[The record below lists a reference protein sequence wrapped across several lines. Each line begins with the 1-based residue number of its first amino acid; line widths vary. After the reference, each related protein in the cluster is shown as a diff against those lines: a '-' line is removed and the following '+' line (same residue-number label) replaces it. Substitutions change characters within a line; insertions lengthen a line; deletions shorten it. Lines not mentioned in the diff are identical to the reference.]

1 MIKNQKQ
8 VLTYS
13 IIIGISLI
21 FLDAYE
27 LLNVPLSWIGQVC
40 LLVVALTE
48 FKNFKHF
55 FTNRIFLTV
64 SILLFIPQIFIFFN
78 LNFSESSIIYILL
91 RYFNIISFVIV
102 LVFTVNYLNE
112 NHFDNSKLIDKLKL
126 FCFLYSLV
134 VIYIFVAQI
143 YDLYEPFRNR
153 ANTNLF
159 GDSAQSIF
167 WLSQPHR
174 AMGTFREP
182 SFLVTFLY
190 PLVLLVIKSL
200 KKTNII
206 FCMTTGIALGLTRSD
221 YVRFFSIIV
230 FIVFIY
236 SFYIEKKA
244 NFNFIVLLFSILFFS
259 TFGVLECNLNP
270 NSIECSDYQED
281 VQSINNSGKINIK
294 SNSAAS
300 VVNIGTERINV
311 ITYFYKSFNNLNP
324 NGLSGVNQSFQS
336 FETIDISNEMYL
348 TSRTVP
354 EYLLTRYST
363 QNFGTGNYSVLRY
376 EINVQNIIVFYT
388 KGFGVM
394 FLAFSF
400 IMFLDFISRHKLSIN
415 TATFL
420 MIILFFTISPIEE
433 LNAYYGLIIGLS
445 YNLLLKG
452 NKYEEV

>member
-1 MIKNQKQ
+1 
-8 VLTYS
+8 
-13 IIIGISLI
+13 
-21 FLDAYE
+21 
-27 LLNVPLSWIGQVC
+27 
-40 LLVVALTE
+40 
-48 FKNFKHF
+48 
-55 FTNRIFLTV
+55 
-64 SILLFIPQIFIFFN
+64 
-78 LNFSESSIIYILL
+78 
-91 RYFNIISFVIV
+91 
-102 LVFTVNYLNE
+102 
-112 NHFDNSKLIDKLKL
+112 
-126 FCFLYSLV
+126 
-134 VIYIFVAQI
+134 
-143 YDLYEPFRNR
+143 
-153 ANTNLF
+153 
-159 GDSAQSIF
+159 
-167 WLSQPHR
+167 
-174 AMGTFREP
+174 
-182 SFLVTFLY
+182 
-190 PLVLLVIKSL
+190 
-200 KKTNII
+200 
-206 FCMTTGIALGLTRSD
+206 MTTGIALGLTRSD

-230 FIVFIY
+230 FIVLIY

-400 IMFLDFISRHKLSIN
+400 IMFLDFITRHKLSIN